1 MLKDKSALCDKVNN
15 ITRRIDSQNQAW
27 EHKLQTEVS
36 RMKETVLAG
45 EKIKR
50 EKWVRDNT
58 KKIKVYLKKNN
69 LMKMK
74 D

>member
-1 MLKDKSALCDKVNN
+1 MKDKSGLCDKVTN

-58 KKIKVYLKKNN
+58 KKIKV
-69 LMKMK
+69 
-74 D
+74 